1 MATKRLIKSPWFA
14 VLLTLL
20 LITSTITLITPYTP
34 YATAQEACA
43 GDSSCTTR
51 KTSDEATTQTSDE
64 SEELTDNMES
74 LEDTDTIVPS
84 EKKSLIASFIETI
97 ESILSVAHKAK
108 DNDKGTF
115 IVRKQNA
122 VFEEDGSLISIP
134 ELAEKDFTF
143 DWMCTLPTNAQT
155 ESGSFTLRDT
165 ETFTSKKFPAG
176 TQCTI
181 TEDLQSA
188 QVPGYSHEVF
198 ISTKNLL

>member
-1 MATKRLIKSPWFA
+1 MNLSQRIIATKRLIKSPWFA

-20 LITSTITLITPYTP
+20 LITSTISLITPYPP
-34 YATAQEACA
+34 YATAQEACVR
-43 GDSSCTTR
+43 DSSCTT
-51 KTSDEATTQTSDE
+51 KETSNE
-64 SEELTDNMES
+64 SEELTDNTES
-74 LEDTDTIVPS
+74 LENTDTTVPS
-84 EKKSLIASFIETI
+84 EKKSLIASFIETV

-115 IVRKQNA
+115 IVLKQNA
-122 VFEEDGSLISIP
+122 VFEEDGSVISIP

-165 ETFTSKKFPAG
+165 QIFTSKKFPAG